1 MSGVADDRR
10 IEIERAQNLWER
22 SAAKMPPLERA
33 ATVNP
38 APAVFSDQIGGLEQ
52 AQEEVLTYACS
63 MTAPEVYAHWGT
75 YPPSGLLLIGP
86 QGCGKKLLAE
96 ALATRA
102 GTGFLHVR
110 VPKLAIEVVHFGGKV
125 GELLDLWA
133 STLAEMPPLTVFFE
147 ELEFSQAAEIGARRT
162 DLPVGPIMDFL
173 QEFVDRAIA
182 GPSMLAVASTAHPD
196 TLRPAFVAPGRFERI
211 VEVTPSFPG
220 DVVKALAIHAAAAEK
235 RAERRLFEGV
245 DWEQV
250 VRQLREASI
259 GDWIRLMHGALRRK
273 ARCEAAAEPVGLV
286 STADL
291 LEEVGRFKRA
301 SDRLPRIAGGI
312 YV

>member
-1 MSGVADDRR
+1 MGPVADERR
-10 IEIERAQNLWER
+10 IERERAQNLWER
-22 SAAKMPPLERA
+22 NAAKMPPLARA
-33 ATVNP
+33 VTVHP
-38 APAVFSDQIGGLEQ
+38 APAVYSDQIGGLEQ
-52 AQEEVLTYACS
+52 AQEEVLTYACA
-63 MTAPEVYAHWGT
+63 MTSPEVYAHWGT

-86 QGCGKKLLAE
+86 PGCGKKLLAE

-110 VPKLAIEVVHFGGKV
+110 VPRLAIEVMHFGGKV
-125 GELLDLWA
+125 GELLEVWA
-133 STLAEMPPLTVFFE
+133 GTLAEMPPLTIFFE
-147 ELEFSQAAEIGARRT
+147 ELEFSQTAEIGAKRT
-162 DLPVGPIMDFL
+162 DLPIGPIMDFL

-182 GPSMLAVASTAHPD
+182 AEGSLAVASTAHPA

-211 VEVTPSFPG
+211 VEVTPIFPS

-250 VRQLREASI
+250 VRQHREASI

-273 ARCEAAAEPVGLV
+273 ARCEAAAEPVGPV
-286 STADL
+286 ATADL

-301 SDRLPRIAGGI
+301 SDRLPRAAGGI